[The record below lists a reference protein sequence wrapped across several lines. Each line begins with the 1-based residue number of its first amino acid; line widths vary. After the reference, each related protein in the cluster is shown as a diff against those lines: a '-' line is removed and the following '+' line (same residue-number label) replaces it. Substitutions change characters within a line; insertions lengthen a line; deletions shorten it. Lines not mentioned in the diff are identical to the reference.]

1 MLFRSR
7 RMDKK
12 GKKRAMGFFGEN
24 EYEEAITH
32 DRNVIRRNI
41 TADDIIEY
49 GFSPELLGRF
59 SMVLNLEILTLKDY
73 VKIAKLDKNGFSEYQ
88 TLFNLYGKK
97 LIIGKE
103 VYEILAENMMKTET
117 NARSLKGLVDKL
129 CTPLVYDMVDNT
141 KKKNYKINRE
151 YVESILEKAE

>member
-1 MLFRSR
+1 
-7 RMDKK
+7 MD
-12 GKKRAMGFFGEN
+12 FL
-24 EYEEAITH
+24 
-32 DRNVIRRNI
+32 NI
-41 TADDIIEY
+41 KHYSIYMA
-49 GFSPELLGRF
+49 
-59 SMVLNLEILTLKDY
+59 
-73 VKIAKLDKNGFSEYQ
+73 
-88 TLFNLYGKK
+88 KK

-151 YVESILEKAE
+151 YVESVLEKAE